1 MNAVDRVASFTEL
14 VTASFENA
22 MGTMERVH
30 QASVDL
36 SVALFSQLGFWQDEA
51 ERYRRGHEKM
61 VHTVY
66 GSIVEVNNE
75 FGSMI
80 VGQAEN
86 LSRFMRSVIG
96 SGGNPDAEDE
106 TSVTI
111 EDVGT

>member
-1 MNAVDRVASFTEL
+1 MNTVERVTSFTEL

-51 ERYRRGHEKM
+51 ERYRQGHAKM

-86 LSRFMRSVIG
+86 LSKFMRSVTG
-96 SGGNPDAEDE
+96 AEVNQKIRP
-106 TSVTI
+106 SS
-111 EDVGT
+111 